1 MRGRENLSSKK
12 SQEILAALNEEQRR
26 AVDCAAG
33 PVLVLAGAGSG
44 KTRVLTHRIAYLIEH
59 HGVAPEKIL
68 AVTFTN
74 KASQEMRERVSHLLN
89 LPLAHPHTS
98 KGLWVGT
105 FHSICTRIL
114 RADADRLGFS
124 RQFSIYDSEDQM
136 ALLRRVLEEM
146 QIPGEQI
153 APAYARYCISRAKNG
168 FQSPQQYA
176 ATASLPK
183 QEIVAHVYELYQRKL
198 AENNAMDFD
207 DLLLYP
213 LKLFRRAPEVLAHY
227 QNRFQ
232 YFLVDEFQDTNR
244 VQYYWLKALAGSS
257 RNLFVVGDDDQSIYR
272 WRGADLRNILEFEAD
287 YPDCQIFRLEQ
298 NYRSTRNILEAAH
311 SVIVNN
317 KMRMEKKLWTERE
330 AGARVQVLAA
340 ASGYHEAQIVFD
352 KISSEFSYNG
362 DGRNYSR
369 SFRDFAVLY
378 RTNAQSRL
386 LEEVFR
392 RNGIPYT
399 IVGGLRFYERKE
411 VKDILAYL
419 RVVANPADSVSLLR
433 IINFPLRGI
442 GDVTIKKLEQH
453 GHEHNLTLFEAL
465 GHASEVT
472 SLSVSLREKV
482 TGFHAFIGKYIN
494 LKSTLSL
501 PEWCNA
507 LVDETGIVQLL
518 KKEAAQERIDN
529 IRELLDAIG
538 DFARDNPGA
547 TIDGFLELVAL
558 ITDYDQ
564 WDDKGNAVTLMTL
577 HSAKGLEFPVVFLT
591 GLEEGLFPLL
601 RQDEADSDLEE
612 ERRLFY
618 VGATRAKEKLYLAH
632 AHERARFGN
641 ETSPALPSRFLEEL
655 APDFIEQAP
664 VRRARF
670 QEPALMPEPDT
681 IMPVYE
687 DESQEVGMIR
697 AGRWVLHSAFGRGR
711 ILSVEGK
718 GEKMKVTVDFED
730 RGQKKIVVKYGNLRF
745 I

>member
-1 MRGRENLSSKK
+1 ML
-12 SQEILAALNEEQRR
+12 ALNDEQRA
-26 AVDCAAG
+26 AVDCNAG

-44 KTRVLTHRIAYLIEH
+44 KTRVLTHRIAYVIEH
-59 HGVAPEKIL
+59 DGIAPEKIL

-74 KASQEMRERVSHLLN
+74 KASQEMRERVSRLLN

-124 RQFSIYDSEDQM
+124 KQFSIYDSEDQT
-136 ALLRRVLEEM
+136 ALLRRVLEELS
-146 QIPGEQI
+146 IPTDQV
-153 APAYARYCISRAKNG
+153 APAYARHCISRAKNA
-168 FQSPQQYA
+168 FQLPQQYA
-176 ATASLPK
+176 ATASHPQQDLLAK
-183 QEIVAHVYELYQRKL
+183 VYALYQRRL

-213 LKLFRRAPEVLAHY
+213 LELFRRYPEVLAHY
-227 QNRFQ
+227 HQRFQ

-244 VQYYWLKALAGSS
+244 VQYFWLKALAGSS

-287 YPDCQIFRLEQ
+287 YADCQIFRLEQ

-317 KMRMEKKLWTERE
+317 KARMDKKLWTQRE
-330 AGARVQVLAA
+330 DGERVQVLAA
-340 ASGYHEAQIVFD
+340 ASGFHEAQIVFE
-352 KISSEFSYNG
+352 KISGAFTYNG
-362 DGRNYSR
+362 DGRHYNR

-386 LEEVFR
+386 LEDAFR
-392 RNGIPYT
+392 RNGIPYI

-453 GHEHNLTLFEAL
+453 AREQNLPLFEAL
-465 GHASEVT
+465 GQAHGLTA
-472 SLSVSLREKV
+472 LSASLREKV
-482 TGFHAFIGKYIN
+482 AGFHAFIKKYID
-494 LKSTLSL
+494 LKSKLSL
-501 PEWCNA
+501 SEWCNA
-507 LVDETGIVQLL
+507 LVDDTSIIALL

-529 IRELLDAIG
+529 IRELLDAINE
-538 DFARDNPGA
+538 FARENPGA

-601 RQDEADSDLEE
+601 RQDDNDSDLEE

-618 VGATRAKEKLYLAH
+618 VGATRAKEKLYLTF

-641 ETSPALPSRFLEEL
+641 EANAALPSRFLAEL
-655 APDFIEQAP
+655 HSDFIEQAAMK
-664 VRRARF
+664 RTRA
-670 QEPALMPEPDT
+670 QESAPTYEPDVS
-681 IMPVYE
+681 MPVYE
-687 DESQEVGMIR
+687 DESQETGMIR
-697 AGRWVLHSAFGRGR
+697 TGRWVLHSSFGRGR
-711 ILSVEGK
+711 IITVEGK

-730 RGQKKIVVKYGNLRF
+730 RGEKKIVVKYGNLRL

>member
-1 MRGRENLSSKK
+1 M
-12 SQEILAALNEEQRR
+12 
-26 AVDCAAG
+26 DCRPG

-44 KTRVLTHRIAYLIEH
+44 KTRVLTHRIAYLIERH
-59 HGVAPEKIL
+59 LLAPEKIL

-74 KASQEMRERVSHLLN
+74 KAAQEMRERVSRLLN

-124 RQFSIYDSEDQM
+124 KQFSIYDSEDQL
-136 ALLRRVLEEM
+136 ALLRRVLEELS
-146 QIPGEQI
+146 IPTEEL
-153 APAYARYCISRAKNG
+153 APAYARSCISRAKNA
-168 FQSPQQYA
+168 FQFPQQYA
-176 ATASLPK
+176 AHVTQPK
-183 QEIVAHVYELYQRKL
+183 QELVAKVYALYQRRL

-213 LKLFRRAPEVLAHY
+213 LELFRRHPETLAQYH
-227 QNRFQ
+227 NRFE

-244 VQYYWLKALAGSS
+244 VQYFWLKALAGSS

-287 YPDCQIFRLEQ
+287 YADCQIFRLEQ

-317 KMRMEKKLWTERE
+317 KARMEKKLWTERE
-330 AGARVQVLAA
+330 DGERVQVLAA
-340 ASGYHEAQIVFD
+340 ASGFHEAQLVFE
-352 KISSEFSYNG
+352 KISGAFTYNG
-362 DGRNYSR
+362 DGRHYNR

-386 LEEVFR
+386 LEEAFR
-392 RNGIPYT
+392 RNGIPYI

-433 IINFPLRGI
+433 VINFPLRGI

-453 GHEHNLTLFEAL
+453 AREQNLTLFEAL
-465 GHASEVT
+465 GQASRLT
-472 SLSVSLREKV
+472 SLSASLREKV
-482 TGFHAFIGKYIN
+482 TGFHAFINKYID
-494 LKSTLSL
+494 LKSKLSL

-507 LVDETGIVQLL
+507 LVEETNLIALL
-518 KKEAAQERIDN
+518 KKEGAQERIDN
-529 IRELLDAIG
+529 IRELLDAVG
-538 DFARDNPGA
+538 EFARENAGA

-601 RQDEADSDLEE
+601 RQDDNDSDLEE

-618 VGATRAKEKLYLAH
+618 VGATRAKEKLYVTF

-641 ETSPALPSRFLEEL
+641 EASAALPSRFLAEL
-655 APDFIEQAP
+655 HADFIEQTAMKRTRAQEHEP
-664 VRRARF
+664 VY
-670 QEPALMPEPDT
+670 EPDVS
-681 IMPVYE
+681 MPVYE
-687 DESQEVGMIR
+687 DESQETGMIR
-697 AGRWVLHSAFGRGR
+697 AGRWVLHSSFGRGR
-711 ILSVEGK
+711 ILAVDGK

-730 RGQKKIVVKYGNLRF
+730 RGEKKIVVKYGNLRL